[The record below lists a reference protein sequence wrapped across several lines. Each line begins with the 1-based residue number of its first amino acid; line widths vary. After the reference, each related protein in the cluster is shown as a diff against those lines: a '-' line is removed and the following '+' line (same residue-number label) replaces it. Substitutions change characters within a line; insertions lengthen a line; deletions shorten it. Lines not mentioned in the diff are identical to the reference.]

1 MIAETLAWLTDPG
14 HWEGTGGIAR
24 RSLEHLQYTGT
35 VILISLII
43 AVPFGWWIG
52 HSGRFSG
59 VVVGVSAAARALP
72 TLGLITLFA
81 VLMGIGVVPPLAALV
96 ILAIPSVLAGAFSG
110 FDTVDPRVVDAARA
124 QGFTTAQIVT
134 RIEIPLGLPLLL
146 GGIRTA
152 TLQVMSTA
160 TLAAYVGA
168 GGLGRFVFLGLNTQQ
183 YAMMLG
189 ASVMVIVLTLLID
202 LALAG
207 VQRAVV
213 PHGQRLAAT
222 SPDSA

>member
-1 MIAETLAWLTDPG
+1 MINETLAWLSDPDN
-14 HWEGTGGIAR
+14 WTGTGGIAR
-24 RSLEHLQYTGT
+24 RSLEHLQYTGA
-35 VILISLII
+35 VVVLALLI
-43 AVPFGWWIG
+43 AVPLGWWIG
-52 HSGRFSG
+52 HTRRFSG

-81 VLMGIGVVPPLAALV
+81 VLMGIGVLPPLAALV
-96 ILAIPSVLAGAFSG
+96 ILAVPSVLAGAFSG

-124 QGFTTAQIVT
+124 QGFTTAQIVL

-146 GGIRTA
+146 AGIRTA

-189 ASVMVIVLTLLID
+189 ASVMVIALTLVID

-207 VQRAVV
+207 VQRAVS
-213 PHGQRLAAT
+213 PHGVRPARAAR
-222 SPDSA
+222 

>member
-1 MIAETLAWLTDPG
+1 MINETLAWLSDPDN
-14 HWEGTGGIAR
+14 WTGTGGIAR
-24 RSLEHLQYTGT
+24 RSLEHLQYTGA
-35 VILISLII
+35 VVVLALLI
-43 AVPFGWWIG
+43 AVPLGWWIG
-52 HSGRFSG
+52 HTRRFSG

-81 VLMGIGVVPPLAALV
+81 VLMGIGVLPPLAALV
-96 ILAIPSVLAGAFSG
+96 ILAVPSVLAGAFSG

-124 QGFTTAQIVT
+124 QGFTTAQIVL

-146 GGIRTA
+146 AGIR
-152 TLQVMSTA
+152 TA

-189 ASVMVIVLTLLID
+189 ASVMVIALTLVID

-207 VQRAVV
+207 VQRAVS
-213 PHGQRLAAT
+213 PHGVRPARAAR
-222 SPDSA
+222 